1 MTGLIVLNTS
11 LDFSFYGQ
19 LVILL
24 LIQICSL
31 GYMSIAMALYILL
44 RKKMSFREK
53 NLLRESLIYPE
64 ADGLIG
70 FLKKVLFFVF
80 TIELLGAL
88 LLFLRF
94 KLDMNLSEALWT
106 SVSPSIS
113 AFNNAGF
120 SIFESGLIPYRD
132 DFWINF
138 VITSLIIIGDLG
150 YFVLLE

>member
-1 MTGLIVLNTS
+1 MWLRLYEYSYNFIYFNTQKDK
-11 LDFSFYGQ
+11 LW
-19 LVILL
+19 
-24 LIQICSL
+24 
-31 GYMSIAMALYILL
+31 
-44 RKKMSFREK
+44 RK

-106 SVSPSIS
+106 SVFHSIS
-113 AFNNAGF
+113 AFNNAG
-120 SIFESGLIPYRD
+120 LVYLK
-132 DFWINF
+132 
-138 VITSLIIIGDLG
+138 VA
-150 YFVLLE
+150 